1 MSQQLPV
8 EEKDIT
14 LEELYARLDAHSSQL
29 TDLHEKLHDA
39 REERDV
45 LRGELE
51 SVQRENDEL
60 REKLARLDARTDLL
74 SVIEEADK
82 MEAKQR
88 SVVLIQHLK
97 REAERKRENGRDA
110 KASVDRKDA
119 ARALQFPDLHRTTI
133 YSDMRR
139 AAEMVDD
146 ENVLRYAKNS
156 GDKRRLEL
164 DLEAGELPGNV
175 IGRNVNHGGK

>member
-1 MSQQLPV
+1 
-8 EEKDIT
+8 
-14 LEELYARLDAHSSQL
+14 LEAHSSQL
-29 TDLHEKLHDA
+29 AHLREELHDA
-39 REERDV
+39 REEQDV
-45 LRGELE
+45 LRETIE
-51 SVQRENDEL
+51 SLQRENDEL
-60 REKLARLDARTDLL
+60 REEIARLDARTDLL
-74 SVIEEADK
+74 TVFEEVDQ

-97 REAERKRENGRDA
+97 REAERKRGNDRDA
-110 KASVDRKDA
+110 KAAVDRKEA

-156 GDKRRLEL
+156 GDQRRLEL
-164 DLEAGELPGNV
+164 DLEAGDLPGNV
-175 IGRNVNHGGK
+175 VGRNVNHRGK